1 MNSIFF
7 PGNDIRYIC
16 KKSRWQ
22 TIFDRTTV
30 FLNTGA
36 EPDMR
41 YPYIDM
47 MVVISRKKWLLETWI
62 SKTWW
67 TKTDFVPTLV
77 QLLEAWL
84 KHWPD
89 LSRLV
94 WHQNLYIELL
104 TSRPSH
110 HLIIGALAALD
121 DWIEPNWDCGIKV
134 QHLLVGAADDGSG
147 WKNILPCTVM
157 PLSRVQDYRRGPC
170 WLSPWSTLLL
180 KQGLVRIVE
189 WRTSGKH
196 SPVTNR
202 WQETHKVILATLGQA
217 TSHQKSGRWFN
228 SCAGLNW
235 DCGYPPKWTL
245 VRIFLAV
252 RRGIPSP
259 APGACLQAAGS
270 PKNLCHKDK
279 TLWHFQF

>member
-1 MNSIFF
+1 MDKDGLCTYPCSTARSLAKALAWFE
-7 PGNDIRYIC
+7 PTC
-16 KKSRWQ
+16 VTSKSVHRASDFSAL
-22 TIFDRTTV
+22 TSSHHRCIGRA
-30 FLNTGA
+30 G
-36 EPDMR
+36 
-41 YPYIDM
+41 
-47 MVVISRKKWLLETWI
+47 WLD
-62 SKTWW
+62 W
-67 TKTDFVPTLV
+67 TELG
-77 QLLEAWL
+77 L
-84 KHWPD
+84 
-89 LSRLV
+89 
-94 WHQNLYIELL
+94 WHQGS
-104 TSRPSH
+104 TSAGWCCWWWQWVKKYS
-110 HLIIGALAALD
+110 ALHCDAL
-121 DWIEPNWDCGIKV
+121 V
-134 QHLLVGAADDGSG
+134 
-147 WKNILPCTVM
+147 
-157 PLSRVQDYRRGPC
+157 RVQDYRRGPC

-245 VRIFLAV
+245 YLVRIFLAV